1 MEYLVNY
8 YDEAIRNGREKI
20 KVLDIGSYDVNGSYR
35 KIFSDSKYEYTGLD
49 MAAGPN
55 VDIVPDSIYDWKEIG
70 DNSYDLVVS
79 GQTFEHIEYPWL
91 TIKEIERVLYPGGG
105 MRCDCAMYA
114 G

>member
-91 TIKEIERVLYPGGG
+91 TIKEIERVLYPGG
-105 MRCDCAMYA
+105 YA
-114 G
+114 L